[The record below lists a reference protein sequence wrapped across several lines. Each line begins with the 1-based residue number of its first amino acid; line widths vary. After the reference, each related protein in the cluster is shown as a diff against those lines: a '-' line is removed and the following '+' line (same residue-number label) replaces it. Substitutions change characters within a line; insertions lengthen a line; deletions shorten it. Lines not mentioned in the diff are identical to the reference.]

1 MNIGAV
7 AKATG
12 VPPKTIRF
20 YESVGLLPQVRR
32 SAAGYRVYDEDDVL
46 RLGFIRRA
54 RRLGFAVAEVGALL
68 ALWQDQ
74 SRASAEVKALALSHI
89 AAIDEKIAELKA
101 IRATLGRLAEACHG
115 DARPH
120 CPILEDLAGSAAA

>member
-20 YESVGLLPQVRR
+20 YESVGLLPRVQR
-32 SAAGYRVYDEDDVL
+32 SAAGYRVYGNDDVL

-54 RRLGFAVAEVGALL
+54 RRLGFAVAEVAALL

-74 SRASAEVKALALSHI
+74 SRASAEVKTLALGHI
-89 AAIDEKIAELKA
+89 AAIDDKIAELKA
-101 IRATLGRLAEACHG
+101 IRATLGKLAEACHG

-120 CPILEDLAGSAAA
+120 CPILEDLAGTAPA

>member
-1 MNIGAV
+1 MNICAV

-12 VPPKTIRF
+12 IPPKTIRF

-32 SAAGYRVYDEDDVL
+32 SPSGYRLYDEEDVL
-46 RLGFIRRA
+46 RLGFVRRA
-54 RRLGFAVAEVGALL
+54 RRLGFAVAEVAALL

-74 SRASAEVKALALSHI
+74 TRASAEVKAMALSHI
-89 AAIDEKIAELKA
+89 AAIDDKIAELKT
-101 IRATLGRLAEACHG
+101 IRATLAKLAEACHG

-120 CPILEDLAGSAAA
+120 CPILEDLAGTPAA